1 MTDEKPRMMHE
12 TTMPD
17 GTLFRYPAYDVNARI
32 DEWIEAFDGHY
43 RVVLPMVQ
51 VDELQKKTGFSLF
64 ELFGR
69 VMRGRY
75 EANGETL
82 ALAAEGLATP
92 QECWETIRLGLI
104 GGNMGYVDGKQIT
117 VDAALARRL
126 VENYVQP
133 VPVIQAWNLA
143 AIILDR
149 RIYGRP
155 ARPEEEGSKEPAIP
169 LDAVPAGSVAAFLA
183 AQANRHADKAA

>member
-1 MTDEKPRMMHE
+1 MTDDKPRKMHE
-12 TTMPD
+12 TKMPD
-17 GTLFRYPAYDVNARI
+17 GTLFRYPASNVNVRV

-43 RVVLPMVQ
+43 RVALPMVQ

-82 ALAAEGLATP
+82 AMATEGLATP
-92 QECWETIRLGLI
+92 QECWETIRLGLV
-104 GGNMGYVDGKQIT
+104 GGNMAYVDGKQIA
-117 VDAALARRL
+117 VDASLARRL

-149 RIYGRP
+149 RIYGRS

-169 LDAVPAGSVAAFLA
+169 LDALPAGSIAAFQA
-183 AQANRHADKAA
+183 AQASRDADKAA